1 MHYIMQ
7 IFPPKIR
14 TYVELF
20 GGSGSILLGMPP
32 KAGRLDIYNDLDA
45 DLSNLFLCV
54 RDHCGQLLAE
64 LKFLPIHSRAVF
76 EIYKY
81 FLAHREV
88 HQALYEQAIRSEL
101 ELLDHREYFTEEQAE
116 ELRPILLERA
126 QMFDV
131 ERAAVFYKS
140 VRGSFS
146 GTVTS
151 FGLRSLPISRYLYLI
166 EKASKRLQE
175 AAIENKSATQL
186 MTELDD
192 EDTLFY
198 GDPPYFQAERSYR
211 VRFQR
216 KLHIR
221 LWQKACSRRGYV
233 VLSYNDCPFIR
244 QLYRDFYLLADEAAA
259 YQENDI
265 MMGLKYLLLLAASRG
280 LPLVAVL
287 GLGTSQGSHEGTSP
301 LGKMLNQA
309 AEFSGV
315 IPVLAAGNEAARSR
329 HFLGSVDRDA
339 EYEDVEIRVADG
351 EKGFVLE
358 LWARDP
364 ELYTVGFLSP
374 TGERIAR
381 IPLAFEGDNRVR
393 FLLEQTEITVNYID
407 AEAGSGSQLIFMRF
421 QAPTAGPPPKSIQ
434 TRL

>member
-1 MHYIMQ
+1 MDWSVPWAASARGAVGTIARPFIPWVGGKEKLMHYIMQ

-166 EKASKRLQE
+166 EQASKRLQE

-186 MTELDD
+186 LTELDD

-216 KLHIR
+216 KLHVR

-233 VLSYNDCPFIR
+233 VLSYRGHPHRRSGDD
-244 QLYRDFYLLADEAAA
+244 LV
-259 YQENDI
+259 
-265 MMGLKYLLLLAASRG
+265 KYPNSSGTHYHRG
-280 LPLVAVL
+280 
-287 GLGTSQGSHEGTSP
+287 
-301 LGKMLNQA
+301 
-309 AEFSGV
+309 
-315 IPVLAAGNEAARSR
+315 AARQCR
-329 HFLGSVDRDA
+329 QHL
-339 EYEDVEIRVADG
+339 
-351 EKGFVLE
+351 
-358 LWARDP
+358 
-364 ELYTVGFLSP
+364 
-374 TGERIAR
+374 
-381 IPLAFEGDNRVR
+381 
-393 FLLEQTEITVNYID
+393 
-407 AEAGSGSQLIFMRF
+407 
-421 QAPTAGPPPKSIQ
+421 
-434 TRL
+434 

>member
-76 EIYKY
+76 EVYKY

-88 HQALYEQAIRSEL
+88 HQALYEQAIQSEL

-131 ERAAVFYKS
+131 ERAAVFYKC

-244 QLYRDFYLLADEAAA
+244 QLYRDFYQLSFRRSNPLSHKK
-259 YQENDI
+259 
-265 MMGLKYLLLLAASRG
+265 GSKYGELIITNYDPQPYLHKQLDLFNPGPA
-280 LPLVAVL
+280 
-287 GLGTSQGSHEGTSP
+287 
-301 LGKMLNQA
+301 
-309 AEFSGV
+309 
-315 IPVLAAGNEAARSR
+315 
-329 HFLGSVDRDA
+329 
-339 EYEDVEIRVADG
+339 
-351 EKGFVLE
+351 EKGE
-358 LWARDP
+358 L
-364 ELYTVGFLSP
+364 
-374 TGERIAR
+374 I
-381 IPLAFEGDNRVR
+381 
-393 FLLEQTEITVNYID
+393 
-407 AEAGSGSQLIFMRF
+407 LINAPKYPMRRS
-421 QAPTAGPPPKSIQ
+421 A
-434 TRL
+434 